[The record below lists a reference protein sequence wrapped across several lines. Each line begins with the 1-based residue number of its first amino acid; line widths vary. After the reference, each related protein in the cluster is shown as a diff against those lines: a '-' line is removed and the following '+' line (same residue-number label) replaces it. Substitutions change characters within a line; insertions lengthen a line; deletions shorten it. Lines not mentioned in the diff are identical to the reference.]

1 MPLTADFPK
10 ANANGSEIQIDAH
23 FNVVFVNVYMNLV
36 YDPLNPRTI
45 RLLCSDI
52 FSYIRMYSLCIVDV
66 MCCEV
71 AYG

>member
-1 MPLTADFPK
+1 MLLTVAFPK
-10 ANANGSEIQIDAH
+10 APVNGSEIQIDTH

-36 YDPLNPRTI
+36 YDPLNPRAI

-52 FSYIRMYSLCIVDV
+52 FSYIQMYSLCIVDV

-71 AYG
+71 AYR